1 MRASRFALIG
11 VLTVLAGC
19 FGPAF
24 EPRKIWEERVT
35 TAISTPSSLELVD
48 DLHAWAVEGGGK
60 KYNLY
65 LPKGIYAAAAE
76 DDRYVYYKA
85 PSKIGLSVKEL
96 LAGEDT
102 RQFEGGIFMAKELK
116 PSKYSAGGYI
126 DWTFGKMLLVMAF
139 PPSFMREEGEK
150 WRHVSK

>member
-1 MRASRFALIG
+1 MPTFRFALLG
-11 VLTVLAGC
+11 VLTLLAGC

-24 EPRKIWEERVT
+24 EPRKIWEERVI
-35 TAISTPSSLELVD
+35 TASSSPSNLELID

-65 LPKGIYAAAAE
+65 LPKGIYVAAAE

-85 PSKIGLSVKEL
+85 PSAIGMSVKTL
-96 LAGEDT
+96 LAAEDA
-102 RQFEGGIFMAKELK
+102 RQVQGGIFLAKDLK
-116 PSKYSAGGYI
+116 LSKYSAGGYI
-126 DWTFGKMLLVMAF
+126 DWTDGRMLLVMSF

-150 WRHVSK
+150 WRRLAK

>member
-24 EPRKIWEERVT
+24 EPRKIWEERVAT
-35 TAISTPSSLELVD
+35 SISTPSGLELID
-48 DLHAWAVEGGGK
+48 DLHVWAVEGGGK
-60 KYNLY
+60 RYNLY
-65 LPKGIYAAAAE
+65 LPKGIYVAAAE
-76 DDRYVYYKA
+76 DDGYVYYKA
-85 PSKIGLSVKEL
+85 PAKIGLSVKEL
-96 LAGEDT
+96 LAAEDA
-102 RQFEGGIFMAKELK
+102 RQFKGGIFVAKGLQ

-126 DWTFGKMLLVMAF
+126 DWTDGKMLLVMAF

-150 WRHVSK
+150 WRRVSK